1 MDVRERYRR
10 LGEWLRSLSRVPYA
24 VLAGVTS
31 GLSVLAIGALLG
43 DSVTFEAAALGIS
56 MTGVYYALDPNG
68 AD

>member
-1 MDVRERYRR
+1 
-10 LGEWLRSLSRVPYA
+10 
-24 VLAGVTS
+24 
-31 GLSVLAIGALLG
+31 VLAIGALLG